1 MAKKNYRP
9 SMAARKKVEEQRLAE
24 KQAKRRSFLE
34 KNKKQL
40 IIGAVALAAAIV
52 IIAFAWDYFYV
63 PSGALRTFMGQVQ
76 GVEPNALV
84 RKIDGQ
90 YYELGRMDVPA
101 GYETSD
107 YGTQLAQD
115 PQEQNL
121 YFENT
126 AEGAAIDNVYVAAVA
141 NRTGSD
147 MVSLLAGSG
156 LYEVANAVND
166 VQMGDYT
173 VNYLYC
179 QNPSVPEDETNE
191 DYYAMLVV
199 YVDNGNGSSVMFNA
213 TSPVALQADLP
224 TAEAMAAEMEP
235 ILAALTLTK

>member
-9 SMAARKKVEEQRLAE
+9 SMTARKKVEEQRLAE
-24 KQAKRRSFLE
+24 KRAKRRSFLA
-34 KNKKQL
+34 KYKKQL
-40 IIGAVALAAAIV
+40 IIAAVALVAAIV
-52 IIAFAWDYFYV
+52 VISIAWDFFYV
-63 PSGALRTFMGQVQ
+63 PNGALRTFMGKVQ
-76 GVEPNALV
+76 DVQPNSLV

-90 YYELGRMDVPA
+90 YYEMGRMDAPE
-101 GYETSD
+101 GYVAAD

-126 AEGAAIDNVYVAAVA
+126 VEDAAIDNVYVSAVA
-141 NRTGSD
+141 NRTGND
-147 MVSLLAGSG
+147 MVTMLAASG
-156 LYEVANAVND
+156 LYEVTNEGHD

-199 YVDNGNGSSVMFNA
+199 YVDNGNGSCLMANA
-213 TSPVALQADLP
+213 TSDSALQADLP
-224 TAEAMAAEMEP
+224 TEEEMAAEMES
-235 ILAALTLTK
+235 ILAALTIIK